1 MIIIWIKHQS
11 KQQQQQKGRDNSF
24 LGSRHWDQSRVNKQE
39 VVITRERI

>member
-11 KQQQQQKGRDNSF
+11 KQQQKKGRDNSF
-24 LGSRHWDQSRVNKQE
+24 LGSRQWDQSRVNKQE